1 MEGKANFKANLKGA
15 MTTPEGKDEMINK
28 EFYGDGMLVI
38 AFNDTEDGK
47 TESSCACVGKWSD
60 ERYAN
65 VLRALHRAWGG
76 KHFKLASMLHEMME
90 ACSDDAE
97 DADDE
102 AFSDEKI
109 AELVESEI
117 EKALSELKPEEE
129 LGEE

>member
-1 MEGKANFKANLKGA
+1 MEGKANFKVTLKGA

-28 EFYGDGMLVI
+28 EFHGDGMLVI
-38 AFNDTEDGK
+38 AFNDTEDGA
-47 TESSCACVGKWSD
+47 TESSCMCIGKWSD

-65 VLRALHRAWGG
+65 ALRALRRAWGG
-76 KHFKLASMLHEMME
+76 KHFKLASMLHDMMK

-109 AELVESEI
+109 AELVEAEI
-117 EKALSELKPEEE
+117 EKALAELGPEED
-129 LGEE
+129 GEN